1 MHLKTIL
8 NALDRHARFVYQKVV
23 WRDESQSA
31 IDIVVRPRRGSR
43 PICSVCGER
52 GSTHDHM
59 PVRRFQQV
67 PLWSLAVWLVYAP
80 RRVNCVTCGVHV
92 ERLPWALGKERTT
105 QSFQWFLANWA
116 RRLSWQ
122 ETAQVFGTSWK
133 TVYGSVKMAVCWGL
147 RHRDWNGIEAIGI
160 DEVAARK
167 GHRYLTL
174 VYQIDAGCRRLL
186 WIGDERKME
195 TLERFFRVFGKHRT
209 EKLKYICSDM
219 WKAYLTVVRQRAPS
233 ATHILDRFHIV
244 KLFNKAIDQVRAG
257 EARQLKA
264 KGLEPLKHSR
274 WLLLKRRE
282 NLKRTEVFRLNE
294 LVARNLKTVKC
305 YLMKEDFQ
313 RLWGYTRPWQIAT
326 FFLDWIERAKRTRI
340 EPMKKLARTLESHT
354 ELILNWFMAK
364 GEISAGAVEGM
375 NLKVKLTTRRSFGF
389 RGKNTIKYALYH
401 NLGRLPQPPDAHRF
415 G

>member
-1 MHLKTIL
+1 MQLKTIL
-8 NALDRHARFVYQKVV
+8 NSLERHASFVYQKIG
-23 WRDESQSA
+23 WQDESQRA
-31 IDIVVRPRRGSR
+31 IEISVRARRSSR
-43 PICSVCGER
+43 PLCSGCGKR
-52 GSTHDHM
+52 GSTYDHL
-59 PVRRFQQV
+59 PVRRFQHV
-67 PLWSLAVWLVYAP
+67 PLWGLPVWLLYAP
-80 RRVNCVTCGVHV
+80 RRVKCVTCGVRV
-92 ERLPWALGKERTT
+92 ERLPWARGKERTT
-105 QSFQWFLANWA
+105 RSFQWFLATWA

-122 ETAQVFGTSWK
+122 ETARLFGTSWQ
-133 TVYGSVKMAVCWGL
+133 TVYESVKMAVCWGL
-147 RHRDWNGIEAIGI
+147 RHRDWNDIEAIGI

-174 VYQIDAGCRRLL
+174 VYQIDSGCRRLL
-186 WIGDERKME
+186 WVGEERRME
-195 TLERFFRVFGKHRT
+195 TLERFFRIFGKRRT
-209 EKLKYICSDM
+209 EKLKFVCSDM
-219 WKAYLTVVRQRAPS
+219 WKAYLTVVRLRAPS
-233 ATHILDRFHIV
+233 STHILDRFHIV
-244 KLFNKAIDQVRAG
+244 KLFNKAIDEVRAS

-274 WLLLKRRE
+274 WLLLKRRK

-313 RLWGYTRPWQIAT
+313 RLWEYTRPWQIAT
-326 FFLDWIERAKRTRI
+326 FFQDWIDRAKRTKI
-340 EPMKKLARTLESHT
+340 EPMKKLARTLESHA

-364 GEISAGAVEGM
+364 GEISAAAVEGM

-401 NLGRLPQPPDAHRF
+401 NLGRLPQPEEAHRF